1 MLVSHIEVHLWHNV
15 LLLLG
20 NDSHLEV
27 LSIVMQLSGLHKTS
41 NTASTDKENIVVSG
55 VE

>member
-1 MLVSHIEVHLWHNV
+1 MLVSHIEVLLWHNV

-27 LSIVMQLSGLHKTS
+27 LSIVMQLSGLHKTG
-41 NTASTDKENIVVSG
+41 NTASTYTKNPLHG
-55 VE
+55 